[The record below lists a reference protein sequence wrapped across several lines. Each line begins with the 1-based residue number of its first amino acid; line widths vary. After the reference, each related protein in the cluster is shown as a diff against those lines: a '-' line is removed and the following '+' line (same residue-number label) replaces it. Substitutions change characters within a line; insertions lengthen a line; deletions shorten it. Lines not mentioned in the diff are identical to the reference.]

1 MDEKTKRLMELED
14 VRQVMQ
20 TVPGR
25 RLLWRFMNAFGMWK
39 SAFDPLPGLNLKPK
53 DLALVRG
60 ARQDLAHFISR
71 EIDASCPELYDTMS
85 KEAREM
91 KALEGRNS

>member
-1 MDEKTKRLMELED
+1 VNDEKAKRIQELED

-25 RLLWRFMNAFGMWK
+25 RFLWRILGTAGVGKTVFEPFA
-39 SAFDPLPGLNLKPK
+39 NLEPR
-53 DLALVRG
+53 DSMLVRG
-60 ARQDLAHFISR
+60 ARQDFGHFVCA
-71 EIDASCPELYDTMS
+71 EILASCPELYDTMS